1 MNISYL
7 GPVNSY
13 SYLAAKKIM
22 SNNDKIIEYPTF
34 IDAALAV
41 GVQTDK
47 AVLPIENSLEGAV
60 GNTLD
65 ILAWECELYITKEIL
80 LEINHKLIMRQAGD
94 FKNIRK
100 IITHSQA
107 YGQCRNYLA
116 SRYPNAEVV
125 YTSSTSK
132 AVESI
137 EDDYTAA
144 IAGEH
149 NLKDGLKALKDTIQ
163 NDAYNITRFITLEK
177 SPINDLNNQKIS
189 IIFDAENKPGGLLKI
204 LQILNENS
212 LSMSK
217 IESRPFKGK
226 FGSYIFFIDLLG
238 NIKSNNVKT
247 AFEIIKKSTTFFK
260 YLGNY

>member
-1 MNISYL
+1 MRISYL

-22 SNNDKIIEYPTF
+22 SNDDILIEYPTF

-41 GVQTDK
+41 SNDTDM

-65 ILAWECELYITKEIL
+65 ILAWECELFITKEIS
-80 LEINHKLIMRQAGD
+80 LEINHKLIMRKSGD
-94 FKNIRK
+94 FNKINK

-107 YGQCRNYLA
+107 YGQCRKFLA
-116 SRYPNAEVV
+116 SRYPNAEVI

-132 AVESI
+132 AVECLF
-137 EDDYTAA
+137 DDYTAA
-144 IAGEH
+144 IAGVH
-149 NLKDGLKALKDTIQ
+149 NLNSDLKALDGIIQ
-163 NDAYNITRFITLEK
+163 NDRYNITRFVALKKAPVI
-177 SPINDLNNQKIS
+177 SPDDQKIS

-204 LQILNENS
+204 LNILNKHN
-212 LSMSK
+212 LSMTK
-217 IESRPFKGK
+217 IESRPYKGQ
-226 FGSYIFFIDLLG
+226 FGSYIFFVDFLG
-238 NIKSNNVKT
+238 NIQSDNVNT
-247 AFEIIKKSTTFFK
+247 ALSLIKESTTFFK

>member
-1 MNISYL
+1 MKISYL

-22 SNNDKIIEYPTF
+22 SGEDQIIEYPTF
-34 IDAALAV
+34 IDAASAV
-41 GVQTDK
+41 GVETHK

-65 ILAWECELYITKEIL
+65 ILAWECELFITREIYL
-80 LEINHKLIMRQAGD
+80 NINHKLIMRQNGD
-94 FKNIRK
+94 FNNVQR

-107 YGQCRNYLA
+107 YGQCRKYLA
-116 SRYPNAEVV
+116 SHYPNAEVI

-132 AVESI
+132 AVESLN
-137 EDDYTAA
+137 DDYTAA

-149 NLKDGLKALKDTIQ
+149 NLKDGLKVLNDTIQ
-163 NDAYNITRFITLEK
+163 NDIYNITRFVALEK
-177 SPINDLNNQKIS
+177 SPLIDPNNQKIS

-204 LQILNENS
+204 LHILNDNN

-217 IESRPFKGK
+217 IESRPFKGQ
-226 FGSYIFFIDLLG
+226 FGSYIFFVDLSG
-238 NIKSNNVKT
+238 NIQSDNVQT
-247 AFEIIKKSTTFFK
+247 AFELIKKSTTFFK

>member
-1 MNISYL
+1 MKISYL

-22 SNNDKIIEYPTF
+22 SIKDQIIEYPTF

-41 GVQTDK
+41 GVQTHK

-65 ILAWECELYITKEIL
+65 ILAWECELYITKEIYV
-80 LEINHKLIMRQAGD
+80 EINHKLIMRQAGD
-94 FKNIRK
+94 FKNIKR

-107 YGQCRNYLA
+107 YGQCRKYLA
-116 SRYPNAEVV
+116 RHYPNAEVI

-132 AVESI
+132 AVESLT
-137 EDDYTAA
+137 DDNTAA
-144 IAGEH
+144 IAGGH
-149 NLKDGLKALKDTIQ
+149 NLKDGLKALDDTIQ
-163 NDAYNITRFITLEK
+163 NDAYNITRFIALEK
-177 SPINDLNNQKIS
+177 SPVNDHKNQKIS

-204 LQILNENS
+204 LQILNDNN
-212 LSMSK
+212 LSMTK
-217 IESRPFKGK
+217 IESRPFKGR

-238 NIKSNNVKT
+238 NIDSNNIKT
-247 AFEIIKKSTTFFK
+247 TFELIKNTTTFFK